1 MPSTYTTRGIELMA
15 TGEQTDVWGNTTN
28 SNLTL
33 VNKIISANLGVATT
47 GGTTTLTDSEAS
59 NLSYTVSGT
68 LTSNATVVFPDRG
81 GFFFVANATSG
92 SYTLTVKTTT
102 GTGVTITQGTQIP
115 VYSDG
120 TNMNYGQ
127 ALGTTI
133 PTGALMPYFGTGDVT
148 GWLPCNSLTIGSAS
162 SGATSRA
169 NADTQ
174 ALFYHLW
181 NFSSL
186 TVSGGRG
193 ASAAA
198 DWSANKTITTPDFR
212 GRVIAGLDTMGTTAA
227 GRLTSTTI
235 TGGAETV
242 GNSGGSQTVALT
254 SDQNG
259 AHSHS
264 GSADVAGAHTH
275 TVGLSASF
283 QADSGST
290 VGRVIVT
297 TSTTETSS
305 AGNHTHTITVGSSGS
320 GTAHNNV
327 QPAMVC
333 SIYIKL

>member
-1 MPSTYTTRGIELMA
+1 MPSTYTSRGIELMA

-148 GWLPCNSLTIGSAS
+148 GWLPCNSLTIGSAL

-193 ASAAA
+193 ASASA
-198 DWSANKTITTPDFR
+198 DWSANKTITTPDWR
-212 GRVIAGLDTMGTTAA
+212 GRIIAGLDTMGATAA

-235 TGGAETV
+235 SGGGDTV
-242 GNSGGSQTVALT
+242 GNAGGAQEIALT
-254 SDQNG
+254 SAQNG
-259 AHSHS
+259 AHNHTAT
-264 GSADVAGAHTH
+264 ADVNGDHSHTFPITRFVASLSAGGNPLGLVSNSDQSTSTAGAHTH
-275 TVGLSASF
+275 TINVA
-283 QADSGST
+283 
-290 VGRVIVT
+290 
-297 TSTTETSS
+297 
-305 AGNHTHTITVGSSGS
+305 SSGS
-320 GTAHNNV
+320 GAAHGNV
-327 QPAMVC
+327 QPTMVC